1 VTKKDLSFSGI
12 LRGGRFDLGFENR
25 KAVVGERL
33 GEGENNKTVEL
44 IVNSAMIITNNIP
57 RLNACCMYSEC
68 LPPLPP
74 PLPSMCISR
83 EKTKD

>member
-1 VTKKDLSFSGI
+1 M
-12 LRGGRFDLGFENR
+12 
-25 KAVVGERL
+25 VGERL

-74 PLPSMCISR
+74 PQHVHNQR
-83 EKTKD
+83 EDERLEN

>member
-1 VTKKDLSFSGI
+1 MLRSGI
-12 LRGGRFDLGFENR
+12 IRTENR

-33 GEGENNKTVEL
+33 GEGENNKTFEL

-68 LPPLPP
+68 LPPP
-74 PLPSMCISR
+74 PLLPSPLPQHVHNQR
-83 EKTKD
+83 EEERLEN